1 MEKFTGA
8 SFDSNFSLNII
19 SGHIGFDYENPE
31 GKQSEGERLG
41 DQSEEQLQKE
51 QVEEQQTEMQENKEQ
66 TEEKQSEQQS
76 EEVQILFSP
85 DINEIIIGSG
95 DLPWL

>member
-1 MEKFTGA
+1 
-8 SFDSNFSLNII
+8 
-19 SGHIGFDYENPE
+19 
-31 GKQSEGERLG
+31 
-41 DQSEEQLQKE
+41 
-51 QVEEQQTEMQENKEQ
+51 MQENKEQ

-95 DLPWL
+95 DCLAVKYIHGYGRDIVST